1 MMILCNIVTYVYF
14 PDWRI
19 EAFPD
24 LICIDIWYVPDL
36 ITIFTVS
43 LYYYVGVQELR
54 GIMNSST
61 NMYHKNDLRG
71 DHLWGEWSPWILE
84 YDADNVITNM
94 SFSAQLLLLSCA
106 KINNKKTLRVKMK
119 NIKSNLNG
127 RKGPT
132 WNIIS

>member
-1 MMILCNIVTYVYF
+1 MI
-14 PDWRI
+14 W
-19 EAFPD
+19 
-24 LICIDIWYVPDL
+24 ICIDIWYVPDL

-54 GIMNSST
+54 G
-61 NMYHKNDLRG
+61 
-71 DHLWGEWSPWILE
+71 DHLWGEWSPGILE
-84 YDADNVITNM
+84 YDADNVIANM